1 MTRKDNLPKNIFL
14 IGKQYVVIKKYKK
27 KEYIFKFQNLEDA
40 KIKLIEIEKI
50 IQDIKNNSKKELI
63 NRKITRNDNGIAII
77 PLKDKTGTIIDYVK
91 VSDIDWHRCME
102 FPWHKSRR
110 ICI

>member
-1 MTRKDNLPKNIFL
+1 MLLLKNTRRKN
-14 IGKQYVVIKKYKK
+14 
-27 KEYIFKFQNLEDA
+27 IFKFQNLEDA

-77 PLKDKTGTIIDYVK
+77 PLKDKTGTII
-91 VSDIDWHRCME
+91 I
-102 FPWHKSRR
+102 
-110 ICI
+110 I